1 MHTFFVNTSKKSLD
15 DYEILFDIH
24 YENRVLVSMNYAIG
38 QWYDKEQG
46 YLDCVRKMSDMI
58 DGYVELNNQ
67 FNLIIYID
75 LSENKAYS
83 SIQRDAFHDKE
94 RDACLRAMH
103 TLFTHVVHETIVQEL
118 VNSGRKPQNVL
129 IMFGEDKK
137 FADFRVAANDPAAIA
152 IMKNLFGF
160 IGMPSQSVVEA
171 LAKEVE
177 GSDAAD
183 KVEAFRQKILENRGE
198 ELIPGV
204 LESYRSDLRLWYD
217 GVINEA
223 DIPKANLDLFK
234 RIQNINSV
242 ESDRIGIEAVS
253 CPYDCYAA
261 TVNKCVLALSQLN
274 IALYLLKCVQAES
287 VYENKDAAGQVL
299 PFRNYTVEQV
309 APLFKAKETQF
320 SDKVRGIKTLSK
332 SYAELGL
339 APHLSV
345 FDNDKFG
352 LNEYGSQA
360 MDVVVEKKD
369 GSAEQAAGDA
379 PAQAEVIIQANDRE
393 MSSVERRCRPL
404 FTAAELKPFDYNYDD
419 GSEALLKKRV
429 KPQQYIQQAKQVRS
443 HHLSYLEKLKL
454 HVKVS
459 LSNYAGQSE
468 AKKAALLQVGGHR
481 YAKPGQ
487 VEARPLEVVRDV
499 SDQAYETILN
509 QYMEFCAARSV
520 AISDIEDQCDWL
532 ASRIHQIEESMKKI
546 LLVGL
551 GVTGA
556 TLALYIPFLVL
567 QMEQILA
574 NPATVAVAVGSL
586 LAPVALAAAVYSAL
600 AVNQRKQYRKVWKEF
615 KERTDDAL
623 QENTLAVQKF
633 DQLLSTVV
641 PSLRWVYEYK
651 LDVEYCAEC
660 CRVAGAKIEHH
671 RLKLLG
677 RITAIRNILDDL
689 EYREPEQD
697 YRATQ
702 EQHMNDAID
711 YTKAFC
717 AGEKNRKFYT
727 VFDERYLTEKL

>member
-137 FADFRVAANDPAAIA
+137 FADFRVAANDPAAAA

-160 IGMPSQSVVEA
+160 IGLPTQNVVEA
-171 LAKEVE
+171 LAKEVD

-183 KVEAFRQKILENRGE
+183 KVEAFRQKILENRGP
-198 ELIPGV
+198 ELIAGV

-217 GVINEA
+217 CVINEA
-223 DIPKANLDLFK
+223 DIPKANLDLFR
-234 RIQNINSV
+234 RIQGINSV

-287 VYENKDAAGQVL
+287 VYENRDAAGQVL

-320 SDKVRGIKTLSK
+320 SDKVRGIKNLSK

-352 LNEYGSQA
+352 LNEYGSRA

-369 GSAEQAAGDA
+369 GSGEQTAGDA
-379 PAQAEVIIQANDRE
+379 PAEAEVIIQVNDRE

-404 FTAAELKPFDYNYDD
+404 FTAAELQPFDYNYDD

-499 SDQAYETILN
+499 SDQAYETVLN

-574 NPATVAVAVGSL
+574 NPATAAVAVGSM
-586 LAPVALAAAVYSAL
+586 LAPAALAAAVYSAL
-600 AVNQRKQYRKVWKEF
+600 AINQRKQYRKAWKEF